1 MKKRDLPNATVAQHL
16 RKVRKNERAGKVD
29 WGNCEELQKGE

>member
-29 WGNCEELQKGE
+29 WGKL